1 MLPPWTALE
10 FNLSDDTMDPSRGP
24 GGVSSGG
31 RKRGGVVGKMGGRA
45 VLRSMLR
52 LESCCIA
59 GEFHLR
65 RGNVCVCVCVVQ
77 RSTMYVVVIR

>member
-31 RKRGGVVGKMGGRA
+31 RKRGGVVGKMGGR
-45 VLRSMLR
+45 
-52 LESCCIA
+52 
-59 GEFHLR
+59 
-65 RGNVCVCVCVVQ
+65 
-77 RSTMYVVVIR
+77 